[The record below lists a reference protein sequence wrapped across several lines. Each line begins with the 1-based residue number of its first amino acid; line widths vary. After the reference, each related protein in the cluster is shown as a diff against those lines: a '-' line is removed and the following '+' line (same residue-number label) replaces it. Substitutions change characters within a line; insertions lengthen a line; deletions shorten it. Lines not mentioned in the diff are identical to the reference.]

1 MKNVGLILFN
11 HLLDFCFE
19 KLYFLQLKQSV
30 CMFNNDDNTILIT
43 WFKAFDFIEWSD
55 LNSNSNSL

>member
-19 KLYFLQLKQSV
+19 KLYFLQPKQSV

-43 WFKAFDFIEWSD
+43 
-55 LNSNSNSL
+55 